1 MLHHQIFIV
10 DLCWKKFYFL
20 VLTASG
26 TSLALFS
33 PKMARVNFE
42 GPDIL
47 KKHPLHAAYS
57 NMQTRFV
64 GTGREMYLY
73 LCTRALLRAHKEG
86 TVTFSERL
94 PRLGTRNERTRS
106 CSPGHLPLPAC
117 LSRGDYMVS
126 GMWFYFTSHG
136 KCSN

>member
-57 NMQTRFV
+57 NMQTGFV

-73 LCTRALLRAHKEG
+73 LYTRALLRAHKEG
-86 TVTFSERL
+86 TVSSQN
-94 PRLGTRNERTRS
+94 G
-106 CSPGHLPLPAC
+106 CQG
-117 LSRGDYMVS
+117 
-126 GMWFYFTSHG
+126 
-136 KCSN
+136 